1 MLVDEFYLR
10 GSFMGRSNN
19 KVVNQKFAF
28 QKYWKRLLK
37 KITVNDASTTI
48 RINQVELNKY
58 ILKIKIKFEVLV
70 MTLAIESLLY
80 LNPSQA
86 KDKFLYHLKH

>member
-58 ILKIKIKFEVLV
+58 ILKMKINFEVLV
-70 MTLAIESLLY
+70 MTLAIEGLLY

>member
-1 MLVDEFYLR
+1 ME
-10 GSFMGRSNN
+10 RSNN
-19 KVVNQKFAF
+19 KVVNQKFVF

-58 ILKIKIKFEVLV
+58 ILKIKINFEVLV
-70 MTLAIESLLY
+70 MTLAIEGLLY

>member
-1 MLVDEFYLR
+1 MLVDELSLR
-10 GSFMGRSNN
+10 VSFMGRFNS
-19 KVVNQKFAF
+19 KVVNQKFVF

-58 ILKIKIKFEVLV
+58 ILKMKINFEVLV
-70 MTLAIESLLY
+70 MTLAIEGLLY